1 MDGELLSCA
10 RAELGALV
18 PHRSID
24 VQEYMKLL
32 EDSFNPVAGEKLMCR
47 DTVNVSW
54 DGSMCGAPVTAM
66 HRPCDQY

>member
-1 MDGELLSCA
+1 M
-10 RAELGALV
+10 
-18 PHRSID
+18 H

-54 DGSMCGAPVTAM
+54 DGSMCGAPATTAM